1 MELCPRCGAALPEG
15 SRECVVCSVAEAGLA
30 DGLSDPL
37 ALPEEATL
45 EEVLLVV
52 PPPGALPERWEHLLA
67 TPRRRRVTRRALS
80 AALVV
85 IVLLVSVSA
94 WSAFVHSAWGARLSG
109 MNEVVFVGAGAN
121 PLGGGQASA
130 SFVCITTVT
139 TANGGASSGG
149 GDLSNCANKQRVRLQ
164 PTSLWTVNAANKSGI
179 YLMRPDGGGLR
190 RLTNVPDG
198 SYFSP
203 VWSPDGARIAAFVIY
218 PAPGYVAK
226 LVIMNA
232 DGSNAHIIPAVSL
245 IVGSFYQGIGE
256 VTPPLA
262 KLISWSPD
270 SSQLVAPT
278 GNGQSA
284 LINADG
290 SNLRL
295 LDGDHPTWSPDGRS
309 VAYYTHVDVA
319 NSSQN
324 QATSAYS
331 DPALRIAVLNT
342 TSGQVHILNPLANLS
357 GTALAWSPDG
367 RFLAYSSVSLDRTQ
381 ALPLSAL
388 MLARTDG
395 SDPRMVAQWDGGF
408 VEQITWSPGARQLA
422 VVVGNVALTNGYTGL
437 TSQQNLWVVN
447 SDQSHPRDLGS
458 SDTNEPSW
466 SPDGRHLI
474 FTNQVDA
481 LHTSVLI
488 VADTVVSPVK
498 EQQLALRIP
507 FAFAPS
513 WSPLAGP

>member
-15 SRECVVCSVAEAGLA
+15 SRECLVCPVAEAGLA
-30 DGLSDPL
+30 DGLIDPL
-37 ALPEEATL
+37 ALPEETAL
-45 EEVLLVV
+45 EEALLVV

-85 IVLLVSVSA
+85 MVLLVSVFA
-94 WSAFVHSAWGARLSG
+94 WRAFVLSAWGARLGG

-121 PLGGGQASA
+121 PLGTGQASA
-130 SFVCITTVT
+130 SIVCITTVT
-139 TANGGASSGG
+139 TADGGTSNS
-149 GDLSNCANKQRVRLQ
+149 GDLSNCVNKQGVKLQ
-164 PTSLWTVNAANKSGI
+164 PTSLWAMNAASKSGI

-226 LVIMNA
+226 LVIMDA
-232 DGSNAHIIPAVSL
+232 DGSNVHIIPAVSL
-245 IVGSFYQGIGE
+245 IVGSFYQGISE
-256 VTPPLA
+256 VTTPLE

-270 SSQLVAPT
+270 SSELVAPM

-284 LINADG
+284 LITADG
-290 SNLRL
+290 SNVRL
-295 LDGDHPTWSPDGRS
+295 LDGDHPTRSPDGRS
-309 VAYYTHVDVA
+309 VAYYTHVDAA
-319 NSSQN
+319 NPSQN
-324 QATSAYS
+324 QAASPYS

-342 TSGQVHILNPLANLS
+342 TSGQVHTLNPLANLS
-357 GTALAWSPDG
+357 GSALAWSPDG

-381 ALPLSAL
+381 SLPLSAL

-408 VEQITWSPGARQLA
+408 IEQITWSPGARQLA
-422 VVVGNVALTNGYTGL
+422 AVVGNVALTNGYTGL
-437 TSQQNLWVVN
+437 TNQQNLWVVN
-447 SDQSHPRDLGS
+447 SDQSNPRDLGS

-466 SPDGRHLI
+466 SPDGRRLI
-474 FTNQVDA
+474 FTRQVDP

-488 VADTVVSPVK
+488 VADTGVSPVK
-498 EQQLALRIP
+498 EQKLALHIP

-513 WSPLAGP
+513 WSPLAGL